1 MKKHTKTFFFSWIE
15 QASNATIGF
24 GNGNITTDLRGNDL
38 IQEIIKLISA
48 DGCKRT
54 ILSISEI

>member
-15 QASNATIGF
+15 QASDATIDV
-24 GNGNITTDLRGNDL
+24 GNGHFTTTLRGNEL
-38 IQEIIKLISA
+38 IQEIIKSINA
-48 DGCKRT
+48 DDHKRT